1 MVYMGISLFILRRA
15 LRVSGCMRTYAYNL
29 TVPYPQPYLHTM
41 SIRSP
46 TSNAQKEIFI
56 LESDWLAARVYFHQ
70 PLHCKVGLLI
80 IKVKSFPPLCPQILW
95 APHLIMDVQQEIINC
110 QFIPSGFHFSL
121 EILIHSSTS
130 SLQQR
135 YTI

>member
-1 MVYMGISLFILRRA
+1 MYLVVCVLTRITLQYLVHSL
-15 LRVSGCMRTYAYNL
+15 TYIQC
-29 TVPYPQPYLHTM
+29 PYAPRHPM
-41 SIRSP
+41 P
-46 TSNAQKEIFI
+46 KKEIFI
-56 LESDWLAARVYFHQ
+56 LESDWLAARVHFHQ

-130 SLQQR
+130 SLQLR